1 MKILIS
7 GHTSGIGKA
16 IADKFSANN
25 YEVIGFS
32 RSNNRDLTQLVNK
45 IDFCDL
51 AEKSDVIVL
60 NADLKFDNVQLLYN
74 IYNRLKNNKDT
85 SIIVIGSHSTETT
98 KNWAHLY
105 QIEKLALEEAAR
117 QLQNVADAPYIG
129 IVRPGY
135 VDTPRVQNIEAAK
148 MNPDEVANI
157 VYDMVRAKQENRYKM
172 LNTLIVPC

>member
-98 KNWAHLY
+98 KNWAHPY
-105 QIEKLALEEAAR
+105 QIEK
-117 QLQNVADAPYIG
+117 IG
-129 IVRPGY
+129 
-135 VDTPRVQNIEAAK
+135 
-148 MNPDEVANI
+148 
-157 VYDMVRAKQENRYKM
+157 RAH
-172 LNTLIVPC
+172 V

>member
-1 MKILIS
+1 MKLLIS
-7 GHTSGIGKA
+7 GHTSGMGKA

-25 YEVIGFS
+25 YEVIGYS
-32 RSNNRDLTQLVNK
+32 RTNGRDLHDKYN
-45 IDFCDL
+45 IRDFIRDSNT
-51 AEKSDVIVL
+51 SDVIVL
-60 NADLKFDNVQLLYN
+60 NADLKYDNVYILYQLYQE
-74 IYNRLKNNKDT
+74 LKNTNKI
-85 SIIVIGSHSTETT
+85 IIVIGSHSTETT
-98 KNWAHLY
+98 KNWAHPY